1 MQHKARKNII
11 FNENYFEKLER
22 YFQIQ
27 TELRLSVSKIRIF
40 LPGVQVYPGN
50 EGYFWHVLF
59 NVAHLLFLVQN
70 ATAYK
75 K

>member
-1 MQHKARKNII
+1 MQRKARKNII
-11 FNENYFEKLER
+11 FNENCFEKLER

-27 TELRLSVSKIRIF
+27 NGITFSVTKIRIF
-40 LPGVQVYPGN
+40 LPGVQVYPGK